1 MKANSG
7 TNRNRKECNL
17 NASSPKL
24 ARPEDQKSS
33 ARMQTC
39 IPAPAAP
46 ADAPA
51 ESNLG
56 TIRKARPRG
65 FARSQLGYW
74 KRVLRTDPASGNL
87 FVQIA
92 HRGRRARFTFD
103 RNAEAAAEKARAI
116 FRCIV
121 EDGWPVAIERYSP
134 RSASAILRKQAEA
147 AVLAHKDAVGGRI
160 EKPTVGDLIRLAG
173 EFSTVRAAT
182 LHGYAK
188 SLRFMV
194 AQMFAIPHTEK
205 VPPRP
210 SKRGSGKP
218 KLRAKDLRHDYRT
231 GGLEKWRA
239 AVDSIPLERL
249 TPSGL
254 QRWRKEYLA
263 RAGADPVAT
272 DRARVSFNKNLRQ
285 AKALFGR
292 KVLRH
297 IEERA
302 ILPRP
307 FFFEGA
313 EMESEPPMRYNS
325 KIDPA
330 AILRDATEELAGS
343 NAEAF
348 KALFLC
354 LVLGL
359 RRNEADTL
367 LWSHVNFERA
377 EVDIS
382 PTEHNAL
389 KSRDSARVL
398 ALDAASLAVLR
409 GWRAKASGLFVL
421 ESPFAPRPLART
433 PVYRCKNTFAALA
446 EWLRGKAIT
455 ARKPIHE
462 LRKECGTML
471 LRQGQPIEAVS
482 RYLGHSDLKITMKHY
497 ADIAKRRATV
507 DLSALMPAD
516 VAEFPPAAP
525 ATAASSPARRTA

>member
-1 MKANSG
+1 MKANGG
-7 TNRNRKECNL
+7 TKRNRKECNL
-17 NASSPKL
+17 NASLPKL

-33 ARMQTC
+33 ARMQAC
-39 IPAPAAP
+39 IPAPTAG
-46 ADAPA
+46 A
-51 ESNLG
+51 ESNSG
-56 TIRKARPRG
+56 TIRKPRPRG

-74 KRVLRTDPASGNL
+74 KRALRTDPASGSL

-134 RSASAILRKQAEA
+134 RSASAILRKQAQA
-147 AVLAHKDAVGGRI
+147 AALAHKEAVGGRI
-160 EKPTVGDLIRLAG
+160 EKPTVGDVIRIAG
-173 EFSTVRAAT
+173 EFSTVRPAT
-182 LHGYAK
+182 FHGYAK

-194 AQMFAIPHTEK
+194 AEMFAIPHTEK

-210 SKRGSGKP
+210 SKRGRGKP
-218 KLRAKDLRHDYRT
+218 KLRDKDLRHDYRT

-239 AVDSIPLERL
+239 AVDSVPLENL
-249 TPSGL
+249 TASGVK
-254 QRWRKEYLA
+254 RWRKEYLA
-263 RAGADPVAT
+263 RAGADPVAI
-272 DRARVSFNKNLRQ
+272 DRAKVSFNKNLRH
-285 AKALFGR
+285 AKSLFGR
-292 KVLRH
+292 KILSE
-297 IEERA
+297 IEKAA
-302 ILPRP
+302 ILPHP
-307 FFFEGA
+307 LFFVGV
-313 EMESEPPMRYNS
+313 EMEKQPPMRYNS
-325 KIDPA
+325 KIDPSG
-330 AILRDATEELAGS
+330 ILRDATAELAPS
-343 NAEAF
+343 NPEAF

-367 LWSHVNFERA
+367 LWSHVDFA
-377 EVDIS
+377 QSQVDIA
-382 PTEHNAL
+382 PTEHYAL

-398 ALDAASLAVLR
+398 ALDAAALAILR
-409 GWRAKASGLFVL
+409 GWRAKAHGLFVL

-446 EWLRGKAIT
+446 EWLRGKGIT

-482 RYLGHSDLKITMKHY
+482 RYLGHSDLAITMKHY
-497 ADIAKRRATV
+497 ADIAKQRATV
-507 DLSALMPAD
+507 DLSALLSAEL
-516 VAEFPPAAP
+516 VEFPSAP
-525 ATAASSPARRTA
+525 APGAGRKSPARRTA